1 MPDSPF
7 SRSLSARLSPDEYRR
22 RLALMLVQGGLN
34 TSPIQSPWQGAA
46 RMAQAFMG
54 GLLTR
59 NLQEGPPAAAA
70 APSNTA
76 GVLGP
81 ARAAPPASA
90 SPPPRGI
97 PRTSQDAF
105 QSQLE
110 RFGNP
115 TIPRMPSDQPSE
127 PASSPPAATPAQG
140 PAPLQQP
147 MGPRQLAGLSPDVLQ
162 FLRDNPHY
170 REQFEAQFGPGA
182 ADYALLG

>member
-1 MPDSPF
+1 MPDTPF
-7 SRSLSARLSPDEYRR
+7 SRSLAARLSPDEYRR

-59 NLQEGPPAAAA
+59 DLQAPQPAAA
-70 APSNTA
+70 APSNATGA
-76 GVLGP
+76 LGP
-81 ARAAPPASA
+81 TPATAAAHA
-90 SPPPRGI
+90 APPPRGI

-110 RFGNP
+110 TLGFP
-115 TIPRMPSDQPSE
+115 TIPQTLPDQRSGPVSG
-127 PASSPPAATPAQG
+127 PPAAAPAHG
-140 PAPLQQP
+140 RAPLQQP
-147 MGPRQLAGLSPDVLQ
+147 MAPQQLAGLSPDVVQ

-170 REQFEAQFGPGA
+170 REQFDAQYGPGA
-182 ADYALLG
+182 AESVLRG